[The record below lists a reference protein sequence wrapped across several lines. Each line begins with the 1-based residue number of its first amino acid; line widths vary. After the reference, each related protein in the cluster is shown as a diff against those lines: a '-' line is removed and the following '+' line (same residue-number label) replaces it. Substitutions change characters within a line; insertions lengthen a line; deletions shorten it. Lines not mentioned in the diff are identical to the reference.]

1 MNRAAS
7 SRSAVIGVVK
17 SLVVFRE
24 FVVILFLVVMIT
36 TFSFSAAN
44 FLSITNWRNILTNVS
59 IVAVVGAGETLV
71 VLTRR
76 VDISVGSTVGLSGY
90 ACAYIIAHD
99 PSVPLIVAVL
109 VAMGV
114 GLCIGIINGIL
125 VAVFGIPA
133 IIATL
138 AMLGIGRGLDTV
150 ITGGQGIQ
158 TYQLP
163 KSFTSATAFTSRNIL
178 GIPFLG
184 WLAIVIVLLSTLG
197 LRFLRSGRDLYAIGD
212 NPAAARTIGIP
223 VGRRVFWSLAL
234 SGMLAGLGGFIY
246 VAQYDSVDATAGL
259 GFEFTVIT
267 AVVVGGVKFMGG
279 SGTTFAAAL
288 GALLVV
294 IVQDG
299 FILLKVSEFWVLFLD
314 GSAIVAAVTFDAVV
328 TRKLQDSLMR
338 ARRRG
343 GGPEMATLAP
353 GSGGAGMYAERLIDD
368 GSGGR

>member
-1 MNRAAS
+1 MNHVSPART
-7 SRSAVIGVVK
+7 VVRGMVRN
-17 SLVVFRE
+17 LVLFRE
-24 FVVILFLVVMIT
+24 FVVVLFLAVLIT
-36 TFSFSAAN
+36 TFSFSASN
-44 FLSITNWRNILTNVS
+44 FFSVTNWQNILTNVS

-76 VDISVGSTVGLSGY
+76 VDISVGSIVGLSGY
-90 ACAYIIAHD
+90 ICAYIIAHD
-99 PSVPLIVAVL
+99 HGMPLVVPVL
-109 VAMGV
+109 AAMGV
-114 GLCIGIINGIL
+114 GLGIGVINGIL
-125 VAVFGIPA
+125 VAVCGIPA

-150 ITGGQGIQ
+150 MTGGQGIQ

-163 KSFTSATAFTSRNIL
+163 NSFMTFSSRDLI

-184 WLAIVIVLLSTLG
+184 WIAIVVVLLSTLG
-197 LRFLRSGRDLYAIGD
+197 LRFVRSGRDLYAIGS
-212 NPAAARTIGIP
+212 NPAAALTIGIP
-223 VGRRVFWSLAL
+223 VGRRVFSAMAL

-279 SGTTFAAAL
+279 SGTTVAAAL

-314 GSAIVAAVTFDAVV
+314 GFAIVAAVTFDAVV
-328 TRKLQDSLMR
+328 TRRLQDSLIR

-343 GGPEMATLAP
+343 NDYEDTLPAP
-353 GSGGAGMYAERLIDD
+353 GIRQIDAYGD
-368 GSGGR
+368 GFSEDNAAVR

>member
-1 MNRAAS
+1 
-7 SRSAVIGVVK
+7 VQ
-17 SLVVFRE
+17 FRE
-24 FVVILFLVVMIT
+24 FVVVLFLIVLIT
-36 TFSFSAAN
+36 TFSLSAEN
-44 FLSITNWRNILTNVS
+44 FDTITNARNILTNVS

-76 VDISVGSTVGLSGY
+76 VDISVGSIVGLSGY
-90 ACAYIIAHD
+90 ACAYIISHD
-99 PSVPLIVAVL
+99 HGVPLIVAVL
-109 VAMGV
+109 AAMGV
-114 GLCIGIINGIL
+114 GLGIGIINGIL
-125 VAVFGIPA
+125 VAVCGIPA

-158 TYQLP
+158 TFQLP
-163 KSFTSATAFTSRNIL
+163 TRFVTFTSQNLI
-178 GIPFLG
+178 GVPFLG
-184 WLAIVIVLLSTLG
+184 WIAIAVVVLSALG
-197 LRFLRSGRDLYAIGD
+197 LRFSRSGRDLYAIGS
-212 NPAAARTIGIP
+212 NPVAARTIGIP
-223 VGRRVFWSLAL
+223 VGRRVFSAMAL

-279 SGTTFAAAL
+279 SGSTVAAAL

-299 FILLKVSEFWVLFLD
+299 FILLKVSEFWTLFLD
-314 GSAIVAAVTFDAVV
+314 GSAIVVAVTFDAVV
-328 TRKLQDSLMR
+328 TKKLQDSLIR

-343 GGPEMATLAP
+343 GPFEIAP
-353 GSGGAGMYAERLIDD
+353 VGSGTGAALYGEPSLEDNSAAR
-368 GSGGR
+368 